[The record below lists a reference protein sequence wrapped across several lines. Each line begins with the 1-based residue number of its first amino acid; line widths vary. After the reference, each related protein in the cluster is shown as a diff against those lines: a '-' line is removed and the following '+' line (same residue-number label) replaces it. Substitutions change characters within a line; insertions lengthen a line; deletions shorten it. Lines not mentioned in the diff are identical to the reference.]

1 MSAQLRRWT
10 RQYTEG
16 AEPAQG
22 AVPGIARGRFPGPRA
37 GPAVRSGRP
46 SARRRRIPAR
56 SHDWWPDKGRA
67 TALQGAI
74 PPLSGVALQIGLA
87 AVVPRAPAL
96 GERVGLE
103 SLTGRGRC
111 FLRARRVLFRQVIP
125 PPFWARANR
134 TGCGPVV

>member
-22 AVPGIARGRFPGPRA
+22 AVPGIARGRFPGPRTE
-37 GPAVRSGRP
+37 PAVRSGRP

-87 AVVPRAPAL
+87 AVVPRRRRSVSELVSKA
-96 GERVGLE
+96 
-103 SLTGRGRC
+103 
-111 FLRARRVLFRQVIP
+111 LRAAAGVFSAPRRVLFRQVIP

-134 TGCGPVV
+134 TGC